1 MPLLHGLCLLQESWM
16 SVHAGLPNLW
26 MIIQWC
32 HFRMKNNP
40 IFFFQTKIAAFCC
53 RSVCSS
59 SVYYPPFNSV
69 LSVFI
74 FHLPY
79 KLTQGG
85 AGSLVHV
92 VEAAAVAVVALF
104 KVVRCAYVRVHLL
117 LLALHLGSGGY
128 SNRGLVYCI
137 LRPALALAWHWA
149 RDLPA
154 VAGGLCLLSSTIYY
168 WTFAECFCVSA
179 HSIV

>member
-1 MPLLHGLCLLQESWM
+1 
-16 SVHAGLPNLW
+16 
-26 MIIQWC
+26 
-32 HFRMKNNP
+32 MKNNP

-59 SVYYPPFNSV
+59 SVYYPPFDSV

-92 VEAAAVAVVALF
+92 VEAAANSNYVENHIIFVAL
-104 KVVRCAYVRVHLL
+104 
-117 LLALHLGSGGY
+117 
-128 SNRGLVYCI
+128 GLDI
-137 LRPALALAWHWA
+137 IPAWLMSLYFSCPSWKNTENK
-149 RDLPA
+149 P
-154 VAGGLCLLSSTIYY
+154 VAMMSQ
-168 WTFAECFCVSA
+168 CFGEPF
-179 HSIV
+179 